1 MHPILIYRFPNCL
14 NCVRCNFNSPLLLLA
29 LLATT
34 LLSCYCDTSDCT
46 NSSPC
51 VIYYVDGKNGHDL
64 LQNRSLQDIEI
75 TSISGEAPTFIE
87 LIEQQSRKALSIS
100 VRANS
105 TFAVK
110 LLPYQADTITIGP
123 SVKIKSG
130 CCSGEYIPDSVL
142 VNNKEMYLIYKIE
155 LKK

>member
-1 MHPILIYRFPNCL
+1 
-14 NCVRCNFNSPLLLLA
+14 
-29 LLATT
+29 
-34 LLSCYCDTSDCT
+34 
-46 NSSPC
+46 
-51 VIYYVDGKNGHDL
+51 VIYYTDAKNGVDL
-64 LQNRSLQDIEI
+64 LQNRSLQDIVV

-87 LIEQQSRKALSIS
+87 LNEQQSKKTLSIS
-100 VRANS
+100 GRANS

-110 LLPYQADTITIGP
+110 LLPYEADTITIGP
-123 SVKIKSG
+123 TVKIKSG

>member
-1 MHPILIYRFPNCL
+1 M
-14 NCVRCNFNSPLLLLA
+14 NCVRCNLNSPLLLLLVIA
-29 LLATT
+29 ST
-34 LLSCYCDTSDCT
+34 LLSCYCDASDCN

-51 VIYYVDGKNGHDL
+51 VIYYTDAKNGVDL
-64 LQNRSLQDIEI
+64 LQNRSLQDIVV

-87 LIEQQSRKALSIS
+87 LNEQQSKKTLSIS
-100 VRANS
+100 GRANS

-110 LLPYQADTITIGP
+110 LLPYEADTITIGP
-123 SVKIKSG
+123 TVKIKSG

-142 VNNKEMYLIYKIE
+142 VNNKEMYLIYKIV